1 MQKWKQQAAPYA
13 PLLFIHYIQS
23 LNTWIASLLQT
34 NLQIENFPTWKVHLH
49 VQSHQLVHRS
59 DAYCHG
65 HILDKWVCFC
75 VFYCTELY
83 GQQQVLVAQS
93 GLTLCNPMNCSPP
106 GSTVHEIFSSKGTG
120 VHCRFL
126 LQGIFATRGLNM
138 GLLHCRQI
146 LYWLSY
152 EGSWWSTIVQ
162 YFYFKP
168 AMSERK
174 HKCSGNLDDTTILF
188 LKVCLVA
195 QLHSTLATYGL

>member
-1 MQKWKQQAAPYA
+1 MLVSSKLKKLISKPAKSTTVYKKLTVFANSA
-13 PLLFIHYIQS
+13 RNNLF
-23 LNTWIASLLQT
+23 
-34 NLQIENFPTWKVHLH
+34 

-83 GQQQVLVAQS
+83 GEQQVLVAQS

-146 LYWLSY
+146 LCHLSLQ
-152 EGSWWSTIVQ
+152 GSPNQSSRIG
-162 YFYFKP
+162 FMPK
-168 AMSERK
+168 
-174 HKCSGNLDDTTILF
+174 NL
-188 LKVCLVA
+188 LKLV
-195 QLHSTLATYGL
+195 SD